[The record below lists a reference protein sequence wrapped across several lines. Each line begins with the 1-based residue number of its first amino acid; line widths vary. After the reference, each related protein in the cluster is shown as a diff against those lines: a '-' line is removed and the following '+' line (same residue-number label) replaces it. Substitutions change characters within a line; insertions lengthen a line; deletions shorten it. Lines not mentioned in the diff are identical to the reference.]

1 MAKKVA
7 GASLAEKEEAKVRA
21 AAEKASK
28 RTKGKKSKGLSQYYL
43 VIGSFIAVTLL
54 AILLAFTGPSK
65 KGGSSS
71 SSTSALVNDKSFINS
86 IADDNFTAAPSAF
99 FNRWTQADVKYGL
112 DGVALHGA
120 ALVGMPGAIQKCDDT
135 SDVERGALPS
145 GYDVR
150 EAWPTCFGAVYD
162 SGNCSSSY
170 AIAAASSLSS
180 RFCIAD
186 VNKYGAL
193 RLSPQQVISCD
204 KKSQGC
210 QGGGADSVW
219 SYIERRG
226 LYPEECVPFAG
237 ATKAACKTDCEDSR
251 KLKSLSHCVLS
262 SNHAEIKREIYNR
275 GPIVAPMYL
284 HDDFLVYSSG
294 VYSPTQ
300 GSQPHYGAD
309 GHPIIHAVTVLGWG
323 KTKGIPYWLIAN
335 SWGSEWGEAGLA
347 RVAFDTVLRE
357 GYMLVSQPATEEAY
371 EELAKKKEVEAQRK
385 EQAKKERAERDA
397 RIKEKQ
403 AQREAEK
410 KAAQEEEADD
420 FEDLDED
427 DGEELDLDA
436 DEVEKDIENYKQEQ
450 KKEQEGVE
458 DDEV

>member
-1 MAKKVA
+1 MAKKPA
-7 GASLAEKEEAKVRA
+7 GATLAEKEEAKVRS

-28 RTKGKKSKGLSQYYL
+28 RSKGKKSKGFAQYYL

-54 AILLAFTGPSK
+54 AILLAITAPK

-71 SSTSALVNDKSFINS
+71 SSTSALVNDKSFING

-99 FNRWTQADVKYGL
+99 FNKWTQADVKYGL

-120 ALVGMPGAIQKCDDT
+120 ALVGMAGAIRTCEDT

-145 GYDVR
+145 SYDVR

-186 VNKYGAL
+186 VNKYSSL

-204 KKSQGC
+204 KKSKGC

-237 ATKAACKTDCEDSR
+237 ATKAECKTDCDESR

-262 SNHAEIKREIYNR
+262 GGHAEIKREIYNR

-284 HDDFLVYSSG
+284 HDDLLVYSSG

-300 GSQPHYGAD
+300 GSQPHFGAD
-309 GHPIIHAVTVLGWG
+309 GQPIIHAVTVLGWG
-323 KTKGIPYWLIAN
+323 KTKGVPYWLIAN
-335 SWGSEWGEAGLA
+335 SWGSTWGEAGFA

-371 EELAKKKEVEAQRK
+371 QELAKKKEMEAKRK

-410 KAAQEEEADD
+410 KAAQEEE
-420 FEDLDED
+420 EDLDLEDLD
-427 DGEELDLDA
+427 DGEDVDLD
-436 DEVEKDIENYKQEQ
+436 DGNDGQQ
-450 KKEQEGVE
+450 KKGAEDEKKAQEEVD